1 MHAASMSVPSLC
13 GLGRAAAAVATLA
26 AALLVLGVHQHHR
39 RGGHDRGGGLDSGGG
54 GGGGAAVVTRVKD
67 GGNPRTRTVAERMDS
82 LRLEHRNE
90 RLSSNF
96 FPSIKSKHD
105 EKVKFH
111 YKLFKHF

>member
-1 MHAASMSVPSLC
+1 MHAANMSVPSLC

-26 AALLVLGVHQHHR
+26 AALLVLGMHQHHQ
-39 RGGHDRGGGLDSGGG
+39 RGGGDRGGGLDSGG

-67 GGNPRTRTVAERMDS
+67 GANPRTRTVAERMDS

>member
-1 MHAASMSVPSLC
+1 MHAANMSVPSLC

-39 RGGHDRGGGLDSGGG
+39 RGGRDRGGGLDSGGG
-54 GGGGAAVVTRVKD
+54 GGAAVVTRLKD
-67 GGNPRTRTVAERMDS
+67 GGNPWTRTVAERMDS